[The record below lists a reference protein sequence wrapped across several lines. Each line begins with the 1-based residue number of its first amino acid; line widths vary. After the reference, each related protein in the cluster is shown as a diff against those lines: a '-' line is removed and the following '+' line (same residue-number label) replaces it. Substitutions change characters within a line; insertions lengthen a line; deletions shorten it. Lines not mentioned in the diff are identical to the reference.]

1 MLWCLRLL
9 TVLPGASLFDNET
22 DFLLKRTITVLV
34 FIWDSSLRG
43 NKAWLMKP
51 GESTT
56 SCSLLKRHLQLHGSA
71 LASLSSSTASR
82 LTINEHLSPE
92 SRDVAVSLSN
102 HLVLPSA
109 ISTSCFITHL
119 CLLASL
125 SLSLSPALFALQF
138 HPLIHI
144 SSNTIANLFTSQ
156 HQTAEYEK
164 SKTKDGML
172 TSSSL
177 VLRKNEDRTL

>member
-1 MLWCLRLL
+1 MLPKMLWCLRLL
-9 TVLPGASLFDNET
+9 TVLTCASLYDNET

-56 SCSLLKRHLQLHGSA
+56 SCCLLKRHLQHHESA

-82 LTINEHLSPE
+82 LMINEHLSPE

-109 ISTSCFITHL
+109 IPTSCFITQL

-138 HPLIHI
+138 HPPIHI

-164 SKTKDGML
+164 AKP
-172 TSSSL
+172 
-177 VLRKNEDRTL
+177 RTGC